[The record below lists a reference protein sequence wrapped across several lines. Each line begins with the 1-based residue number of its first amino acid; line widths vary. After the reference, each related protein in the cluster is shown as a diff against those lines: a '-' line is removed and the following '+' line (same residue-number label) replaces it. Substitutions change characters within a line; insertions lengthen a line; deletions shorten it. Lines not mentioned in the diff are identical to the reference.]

1 MMAEAY
7 LKSLHLH
14 NVTVI
19 SSGTVADVFRESN
32 KVHAPHILKHIDKYG
47 IRQYA
52 KDEPDQLTQARL
64 DSTDITIC
72 LNKIVADEC
81 NQMFKMPK
89 DTIIWDVSD
98 VDEGSRIVKPG
109 ESRYQFVEETYEEI
123 THNIDELLKDK
134 KLT

>member
-1 MMAEAY
+1 M
-7 LKSLHLH
+7 
-14 NVTVI
+14 
-19 SSGTVADVFRESN
+19 
-32 KVHAPHILKHIDKYG
+32 HAPHIIEHIDKYG
-47 IRQYA
+47 VTEYA
-52 KDEPDQLTQARL
+52 KDEPDQLTQERL
-64 DSTDITIC
+64 DGADITVC

-89 DTIIWDVSD
+89 DTIVWDVSD